1 MGMSFQQLKTGDRV
15 YHPTY
20 GLGVIEGTVTLDQ
33 GGQAT
38 EFYSVRLPKGGM
50 LTVPLER
57 APTLGLRRI
66 VNGLKAV
73 VACLRTPA
81 HVLPDND
88 RARVIELKASWQAA
102 RSSALTEAVRD
113 LMSWSRT
120 HRLTPN
126 DKRWLTS
133 ACERLSAEAAV
144 VDSIE
149 LIQAQ
154 TAIQQAINS
163 LKTAPA

>member
-1 MGMSFQQLKTGDRV
+1 MSLQRLKTGDQV

-20 GLGVIEGTVTLDQ
+20 GLGVIEGTTTLDQ

-50 LTVPLER
+50 LTVPLDR

-66 VNGLKAV
+66 VNGLAAV

-81 HVLPDND
+81 RALPDND
-88 RARVIELKASWQAA
+88 RARVIELKASWQAP
-102 RSSALTEAVRD
+102 RSSAVTEAVRD
-113 LMSWSRT
+113 LMGWGRT

-126 DKRWLTS
+126 DKRWLTN

-144 VDSIE
+144 VDSID

-154 TAIQQAINS
+154 TAIQKEINS
-163 LKTAPA
+163 LKAVAT